1 MKRTSAARD
10 EPPKFAK
17 NSFLNSLIA
26 ASAEE
31 IVKNVFE
38 TQLSLKGI
46 QYCPT
51 SRTFSHIFAPD
62 NVLVGHGELMA
73 MLISCGWDPEA
84 SNTSV
89 DDGVVE
95 KCYVYLLSNDKFK
108 AWRVAFNASSFTV
121 DEISSGNKENASR
134 KYIQD
139 PIETPLPS
147 AVGRTR
153 GELEEA
159 AHGGTKE
166 TAGGGEG
173 GGGVEAVLVPPS
185 KVVAAAGSDDK
196 NQKALVERIPPS
208 DRSSSSGNSN
218 VLSTQS
224 DDQNQDKDVKG
235 GPPLTSHSDTHTHT
249 HTHSHTHT
257 RRQSRRW

>member
-73 MLISCGWDPEA
+73 MLIS
-84 SNTSV
+84 
-89 DDGVVE
+89 
-95 KCYVYLLSNDKFK
+95 
-108 AWRVAFNASSFTV
+108 
-121 DEISSGNKENASR
+121 
-134 KYIQD
+134 
-139 PIETPLPS
+139 
-147 AVGRTR
+147 
-153 GELEEA
+153 
-159 AHGGTKE
+159 
-166 TAGGGEG
+166 
-173 GGGVEAVLVPPS
+173 
-185 KVVAAAGSDDK
+185 
-196 NQKALVERIPPS
+196 
-208 DRSSSSGNSN
+208 
-218 VLSTQS
+218 
-224 DDQNQDKDVKG
+224 
-235 GPPLTSHSDTHTHT
+235 
-249 HTHSHTHT
+249 
-257 RRQSRRW
+257 